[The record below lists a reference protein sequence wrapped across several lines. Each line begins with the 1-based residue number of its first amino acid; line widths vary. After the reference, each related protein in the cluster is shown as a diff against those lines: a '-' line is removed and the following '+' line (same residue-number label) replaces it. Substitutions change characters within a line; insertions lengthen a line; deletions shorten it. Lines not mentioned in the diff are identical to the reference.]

1 MTDVFVGIDV
11 SKDRLD
17 VAARPGGESWQ
28 VANTELGIATLVKR
42 LAKLQPTL
50 VVLEAT
56 GRLESA
62 AVSALAVA
70 DIPLAIVNPRHVR
83 DFARSTGKLAKTD
96 ALDAQML
103 ARFADAVR
111 PEPRPLPDETQQRL
125 EALLVRRRQLL
136 GMVTA
141 ERNRRRRA
149 PAMTRAEIDEHV
161 AWLQV
166 RVEAIEDELNK
177 TIRSSPPWREKVALL
192 RTVPGVGPMLAAT
205 IVAQLPEL
213 GVLTHKEIAALVGVA
228 PLNRDSG
235 NWRGKRTIW
244 GGRPQV
250 RAALYMSAL
259 VATQFNPLIRPFY
272 LRLLATGKP
281 KKLALT
287 ACMRKLLIILNAI
300 AHRGRPWRGAAI
312 VVVPGAGV

>member
-17 VAARPGGESWQ
+17 VAARPSGESWQ

-96 ALDAQML
+96 KLDAQML

-149 PAMTRAEIDEHV
+149 PVLTRAEIDEHI

-166 RVEAIEDELNK
+166 RVEALEDELNK
-177 TIRSSPPWREKVALL
+177 TIRSSPLWREKVALL
-192 RTVPGVGPMLAAT
+192 RSVPGVGPMLAAT
-205 IVAQLPEL
+205 IIAQLPEL

-244 GGRPQV
+244 GGRPQA
-250 RAALYMSAL
+250 RAAL
-259 VATQFNPLIRPFY
+259 
-272 LRLLATGKP
+272 
-281 KKLALT
+281 
-287 ACMRKLLIILNAI
+287 
-300 AHRGRPWRGAAI
+300 
-312 VVVPGAGV
+312 

>member
-1 MTDVFVGIDV
+1 MTDVFIGIDV
-11 SKDRLD
+11 SKDQLD
-17 VAARPGGESWQ
+17 VAARPSGESWH
-28 VANTELGIATLVKR
+28 VANSELGIATLVKR
-42 LAKLQPTL
+42 LTELQPTL

-70 DIPLAIVNPRHVR
+70 EIPLVIANPRQVR

-96 ALDAQML
+96 KLDAQML

-111 PEPRPLPDETQQRL
+111 PERRPLPDETQQRL

-149 PAMTRAEIDEHV
+149 PAMTRGELDEHL
-161 AWLQV
+161 AWLQL

-177 TIRSSPPWREKVALL
+177 TIRSSPLWREKAALL
-192 RTVPGVGPMLAAT
+192 RSVPGVGPMLAAT

-213 GVLTHKEIAALVGVA
+213 GVLTHKEISALVGVA

-300 AHRGRPWRGAAI
+300 AHRGMPWRSPASAAVNAAAI
-312 VVVPGAGV
+312 

>member
-1 MTDVFVGIDV
+1 MDVFVGIDV

-17 VAARPGGESWQ
+17 VAARPNGERWQ
-28 VANTELGIATLVKR
+28 VANTDLGIASLVKR
-42 LAKLQPTL
+42 LAELRPTL

-70 DIPLAIVNPRHVR
+70 EIPLAIVNPRQVR

-103 ARFADAVR
+103 ARFAEAVR

-136 GMVTA
+136 GMITA

-149 PAMTRAEIDEHV
+149 PALMRAEIDEHI

-177 TIRSSPPWREKVALL
+177 TVRSSPLWREKVALL
-192 RTVPGVGPMLAAT
+192 RSVPGVGPMLAAT
-205 IVAQLPEL
+205 LVAQFPEL
-213 GVLTHKEIAALVGVA
+213 GVLAHKQLAALVGVA

-235 NWRGKRTIW
+235 HWRGKRTIW

-259 VATQFNPLIRPFY
+259 VAAHFNPVIRPFY

-300 AHRGRPWRGAAI
+300 AHRGMPWRTPASAAAAASQA
-312 VVVPGAGV
+312 V

>member
-70 DIPLAIVNPRHVR
+70 EVPLAIVNPRQVR

-96 ALDAQML
+96 KLDAQML

-111 PEPRPLPDETQQRL
+111 PERRPLPDETQQRL

-149 PAMTRAEIDEHV
+149 PAMTRGELDEHL
-161 AWLQV
+161 AWLQL

-177 TIRSSPPWREKVALL
+177 TIRSSPLWREKVALL
-192 RTVPGVGPMLAAT
+192 RSVPGVGPMLAAT

-213 GVLTHKEIAALVGVA
+213 GVLTHKEISALVGVA

-300 AHRGRPWRGAAI
+300 AHRGMPWRSPASAAVNAAAI
-312 VVVPGAGV
+312 